1 MAQILVENLDPIILE
16 KLETLAKQHPPTYDS
31 LYLVLAITQQCQ
43 MVTAKDAKTPLR
55 LCMRYTLP
63 TPSLTMPASSAEAE
77 AGT

>member
-55 LCMRYTLP
+55 LCV
-63 TPSLTMPASSAEAE
+63 SA
-77 AGT
+77 